1 MEKTYSLFKKFIPAI
16 IIISSVGLIFA
27 LFTLIY
33 YYNAGL
39 KSIEFKNVIPIFT
52 VLVFSSAV
60 AVSIIFTVKTEKI
73 HVTRIKKTSSMS
85 KFAALLSV
93 ALGTALFLFDFIAFV
108 IYPSTT
114 SPLKIFRLLVFIPFI
129 AYLII
134 QIIPTKFKKKH
145 FVIPNW
151 IKVATSIC
159 TIAWC
164 ILGLLAIYFWTGLEI
179 TNVFKIMHMFY
190 YVFTVLFF
198 LFEIKFELISQNGH
212 RGYMLSALI
221 LFSYTFITSGAII
234 ITKFMG
240 GLKEITISDFEM
252 FMPLALGL
260 YALSKMIA
268 IQYTIKF
275 VVSKDK
281 QTIHEHHHHHRHHHH
296 SSHSHHKGESQGELS
311 NVHSTEGTIDAVS
324 VD

>member
-1 MEKTYSLFKKFIPAI
+1 MEKTYNLFKKFIPAI
-16 IIISSVGLIFA
+16 IIIASVGMIFS
-27 LFTLIY
+27 LFTLLY
-33 YYNAGL
+33 YYNPAL

-52 VLVFSSAV
+52 ALIFASAVIVSLVFT
-60 AVSIIFTVKTEKI
+60 IQTKKI
-73 HVTRIKKTSSMS
+73 HITRIKKTSSMS

-114 SPLKIFRLLVFIPFI
+114 SPLKILRLLVFIPFI
-129 AYLII
+129 AYLVI

-145 FVIPNW
+145 VRIPNW
-151 IKVATSIC
+151 IRVATSIC
-159 TIAWC
+159 AITWC

-179 TNVFKIMHMFY
+179 TNVFKVMHMFY

-198 LFEIKFELISQNGH
+198 LFEIKFELISQKSYK
-212 RGYMLSALI
+212 GYMLSALT

-234 ITKFMG
+234 ITKFLG

-268 IQYTIKF
+268 IQNTIKF
-275 VVSKDK
+275 VISKDK

-296 SSHSHHKGESQGELS
+296 SHHKHESHGEHS
-311 NVHSTEGTIDAVS
+311 NVHSNEGTIDAVS

>member
-1 MEKTYSLFKKFIPAI
+1 MEKTYNLFKRFIPAVI
-16 IIISSVGLIFA
+16 ILASVGLIFS

-33 YYNAGL
+33 YYNPAL

-52 VLVFSSAV
+52 VLIFASAV
-60 AVSIIFTVKTEKI
+60 IVSIVFTVQTKKI
-73 HVTRIKKTSSMS
+73 HITRIKKTSSMS

-93 ALGTALFLFDFIAFV
+93 ALGTALFLYDFIAFV

-114 SPLKIFRLLVFIPFI
+114 SPLKILRLLVFIPFI
-129 AYLII
+129 AYLVI
-134 QIIPTKFKKKH
+134 QIIPTKIKKKH
-145 FVIPNW
+145 IHIPNW
-151 IKVATSIC
+151 TRVATSIC
-159 TIAWC
+159 AITWC

-190 YVFTVLFF
+190 YVFAVLFF
-198 LFEIKFELISQNGH
+198 LFEIKFELVSQKSH
-212 RGYMLSALI
+212 KGYLLSALV

-234 ITKFMG
+234 ITKFLG
-240 GLKEITISDFEM
+240 GLNEINISDFEM

-275 VVSKDK
+275 VIAKEK
-281 QTIHEHHHHHRHHHH
+281 QTIHEHKHHHHRHHH
-296 SSHSHHKGESQGELS
+296 SHRKDESQSELS
-311 NVHSTEGTIDAVS
+311 NVHSNEGTIDAVS
-324 VD
+324 ID